1 MLYSKALLWLLHDRQ
16 WLYQSG
22 VHQWNMSSVYQ
33 SAHVLI
39 REDTHKLTTHTYG
52 IHNDITKHNQ
62 PDATVI
68 NVNWI

>member
-1 MLYSKALLWLLHDRQ
+1 MLYTKGCCEYYNIDSDFNNLGFINETCLQ
-16 WLYQSG
+16 
-22 VHQWNMSSVYQ
+22 VYQ

-39 REDTHKLTTHTYG
+39 REDTHNLTTHTYG

-68 NVNWI
+68 NVN

>member
-1 MLYSKALLWLLHDRQ
+1 MLDSDFINL
-16 WLYQSG
+16 G
-22 VHQWNMSSVYQ
+22 FINENMSSIYQ

-39 REDTHKLTTHTYG
+39 REDTHVLIREDTHKLTIHTYG

-68 NVNWI
+68 NVN